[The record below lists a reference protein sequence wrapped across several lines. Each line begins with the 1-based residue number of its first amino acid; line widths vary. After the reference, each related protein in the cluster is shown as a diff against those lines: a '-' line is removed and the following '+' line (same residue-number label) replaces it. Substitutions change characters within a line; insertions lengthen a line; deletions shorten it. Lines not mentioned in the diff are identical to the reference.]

1 MHELAVT
8 ESILKTAAE
17 YAEKSNAVKV
27 TDINLVIGKLSSF
40 VDDSISFYWDFVSKE
55 TICQGAALHFERPP
69 ARLLCQECNNEYL
82 LDDSLTPCP
91 ICDSTKIKILSG
103 DEFRID
109 SIQIEL
115 SQAPT

>member
-8 ESILKTAAE
+8 ESILHTAIE
-17 YAEKSNAVKV
+17 YAEKSKAARV

-40 VDDSISFYWDFVSKE
+40 VDDSISFYWDFVSKD
-55 TICQGAALHFERPP
+55 TLCQGAALHFERLP
-69 ARLLCQECNNEYL
+69 ARLLCEDCKKEYI
-82 LDDSLTPCP
+82 LDDMLTPCP
-91 ICDSTKIKILSG
+91 VCNSTKIKILSG

-115 SQAPT
+115 AQVPS